1 LYQLNATTEF
11 LPKIPESSSKTIRT
25 WKTLHGWSHKLNI
38 PIQMLFLFID
48 LHSASLSVSE
58 RHGYEIKQ
66 LSAAIGMARN
76 QSYYLTLAEKSI
88 SYGSL

>member
-1 LYQLNATTEF
+1 
-11 LPKIPESSSKTIRT
+11 
-25 WKTLHGWSHKLNI
+25 
-38 PIQMLFLFID
+38 MLFLFID